1 MFLVPFRSPTSSR
14 GPLPIFRNYFF
25 GHSGSPGNLSNSGP
39 LPPHLPQTRASRP
52 GYPARPIR
60 SASGP
65 PWLSLPAPSSRSGPG
80 LGQEF
85 AWWAR
90 ARSEVGVFCAR
101 APPRPARRGGGVG
114 EERRPRQGG
123 LGRAGPR
130 LLPASR
136 PGLGLR
142 APRGAKNWSCFSLH
156 RPERLLGP
164 HLCRPRARTP
174 WAWRGGTGPR
184 VGAVLCTLRGHLR
197 SGALVCSSVKWEKAS
212 LVVDSGRELIRC
224 ERSV

>member
-101 APPRPARRGGGVG
+101 APPRPARRGGGWERSGGRAREASGGPGPGFFRLPVPGWVCGLLEARKTGPASLSTDPSASSALTSAGPGLARLGLG
-114 EERRPRQGG
+114 EEEQALE
-123 LGRAGPR
+123 LGR
-130 LLPASR
+130 
-136 PGLGLR
+136 
-142 APRGAKNWSCFSLH
+142 C
-156 RPERLLGP
+156 
-164 HLCRPRARTP
+164 C
-174 WAWRGGTGPR
+174 
-184 VGAVLCTLRGHLR
+184 
-197 SGALVCSSVKWEKAS
+197 ALYAATFAAEP
-212 LVVDSGRELIRC
+212 
-224 ERSV
+224 

>member
-25 GHSGSPGNLSNSGP
+25 GHSGSPGSLSNSGP

-101 APPRPARRGGGVG
+101 APPRPARRGGGG
-114 EERRPRQGG
+114 
-123 LGRAGPR
+123 
-130 LLPASR
+130 
-136 PGLGLR
+136 
-142 APRGAKNWSCFSLH
+142 RGAEAA
-156 RPERLLGP
+156 PG
-164 HLCRPRARTP
+164 RPRAGRAQASSGSPSRAGSAGSSRREKLVLLLSPPTRAP
-174 WAWRGGTGPR
+174 PRPSPLPAPGSHALGLERRNRPSSWGGVVHFTRPPSQR
-184 VGAVLCTLRGHLR
+184 SLSLLLREVG
-197 SGALVCSSVKWEKAS
+197 ES
-212 LVVDSGRELIRC
+212 LAGCGFREGTNKM
-224 ERSV
+224 